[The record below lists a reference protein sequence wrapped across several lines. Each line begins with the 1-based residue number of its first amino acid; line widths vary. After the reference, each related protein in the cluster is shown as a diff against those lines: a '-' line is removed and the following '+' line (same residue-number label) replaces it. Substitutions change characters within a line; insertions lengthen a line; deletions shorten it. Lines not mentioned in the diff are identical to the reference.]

1 MTATTPLDT
10 NVITQ
15 AAALISEPDVW
26 IQGANDD
33 GHGHYCAHG
42 AVLRQHCTPGDQ
54 HMWRQIMRKKGLT
67 EEWNDA
73 TDRTAEEV
81 AERFA
86 LIAAETTAAD
96 MADVFGPQ
104 WEAIR
109 DLVRRVAALTP
120 AELDK
125 LAAAWEATR
134 AAAGAAAWE
143 ATEAAARE
151 AAWEATRA
159 AAGAAAWPAAW
170 PATWPATGEAAGVAA
185 GAAAGEAAREA
196 AWEAA
201 WPATGEAAGAAAWAA
216 TGVSSDNSTRRWVIP
231 VAAWP
236 AAWEATRAATRALA
250 VHDLIGEQ
258 FTQTHYDTQTGPLRS
273 IGITVHPADAPYAE
287 MVSA

>member
-1 MTATTPLDT
+1 MTATTPLDI

-54 HMWRQIMRKKGLT
+54 HMWRQVMRKEGLT

-125 LAAAWEATR
+125 LAAAGYAAGYVAWYADWGAAGDAAGYAAWDAAWAAARAATGDAAGYAAWDAAWAAAWAAAGYAAGDAAGDAAGAAAWDAAL
-134 AAAGAAAWE
+134 AAAGAAAL
-143 ATEAAARE
+143 
-151 AAWEATRA
+151 
-159 AAGAAAWPAAW
+159 
-170 PATWPATGEAAGVAA
+170 
-185 GAAAGEAAREA
+185 
-196 AWEAA
+196 
-201 WPATGEAAGAAAWAA
+201 
-216 TGVSSDNSTRRWVIP
+216 
-231 VAAWP
+231 
-236 AAWEATRAATRALA
+236 AL
-250 VHDLIGEQ
+250 VVRDLIGEQ
-258 FTQTHYDTQTGPLRS
+258 FYDTLTGPLRS

>member
-54 HMWRQIMRKKGLT
+54 HMWRQIMRRGGLT

-125 LAAAWEATR
+125 LAAAREAAWEATR
-134 AAAGAAAWE
+134 AAAWE

-159 AAGAAAWPAAW
+159 AAGAAA
-170 PATWPATGEAAGVAA
+170 
-185 GAAAGEAAREA
+185 GEAAR
-196 AWEAA
+196 EAA

-216 TGVSSDNSTRRWVIP
+216 AGAS
-231 VAAWP
+231 AWP
-236 AAWEATRAATRALA
+236 AAWEASRAAARALA

-258 FTQTHYDTQTGPLRS
+258 FTQTHYDTQTGPCRS

>member
-1 MTATTPLDT
+1 MTATPPLDT

-54 HMWRQIMRKKGLT
+54 HMWRQVMRKKGLT

-134 AAAGAAAWE
+134 AA
-143 ATEAAARE
+143 
-151 AAWEATRA
+151 
-159 AAGAAAWPAAW
+159 
-170 PATWPATGEAAGVAA
+170 
-185 GAAAGEAAREA
+185 
-196 AWEAA
+196 
-201 WPATGEAAGAAAWAA
+201 
-216 TGVSSDNSTRRWVIP
+216 
-231 VAAWP
+231 
-236 AAWEATRAATRALA
+236 TRALA

>member
-54 HMWRQIMRKKGLT
+54 HMWRQVMRKKGLT

-81 AERFA
+81 ADRFA

-125 LAAAWEATR
+125 LDAAGY
-134 AAAGAAAWE
+134 AAGAAAL
-143 ATEAAARE
+143 T
-151 AAWEATRA
+151 
-159 AAGAAAWPAAW
+159 AAGAAAL
-170 PATWPATGEAAGVAA
+170 
-185 GAAAGEAAREA
+185 
-196 AWEAA
+196 
-201 WPATGEAAGAAAWAA
+201 
-216 TGVSSDNSTRRWVIP
+216 
-231 VAAWP
+231 
-236 AAWEATRAATRALA
+236 AL
-250 VHDLIGEQ
+250 VVRDLIGEQ
-258 FTQTHYDTQTGPLRS
+258 FYDTLTGPLRS

>member
-1 MTATTPLDT
+1 MTATTPLDI

-54 HMWRQIMRKKGLT
+54 HMWRQIMRRGGLT

-125 LAAAWEATR
+125 LAAAGYAAGYVAWYAAGDAAGDAAGYAAWDAAWAAAR
-134 AAAGAAAWE
+134 AAAGDAAGYAAWDAAWAAAWAAAGYAAGDAAGDAAGAAAWDAALAAAGAAAL
-143 ATEAAARE
+143 
-151 AAWEATRA
+151 
-159 AAGAAAWPAAW
+159 
-170 PATWPATGEAAGVAA
+170 
-185 GAAAGEAAREA
+185 
-196 AWEAA
+196 
-201 WPATGEAAGAAAWAA
+201 
-216 TGVSSDNSTRRWVIP
+216 
-231 VAAWP
+231 
-236 AAWEATRAATRALA
+236 AL
-250 VHDLIGEQ
+250 VVRDLIGEQ
-258 FTQTHYDTQTGPLRS
+258 FYDTLTGPLRS

>member
-54 HMWRQIMRKKGLT
+54 HMWRQIMRRGGLT

-125 LAAAWEATR
+125 LAAAGYAAGYVAWYVAGDVAGDAAGYAVWDVAWVAARAAAGDAAGYAAWDAAWAAAWAAAGYAAGDGVGDRLAATAWDAAL
-134 AAAGAAAWE
+134 AAAGAAAL
-143 ATEAAARE
+143 
-151 AAWEATRA
+151 
-159 AAGAAAWPAAW
+159 
-170 PATWPATGEAAGVAA
+170 
-185 GAAAGEAAREA
+185 
-196 AWEAA
+196 
-201 WPATGEAAGAAAWAA
+201 
-216 TGVSSDNSTRRWVIP
+216 
-231 VAAWP
+231 
-236 AAWEATRAATRALA
+236 AL
-250 VHDLIGEQ
+250 VVRDLIGEQ
-258 FTQTHYDTQTGPLRS
+258 FYDTLTGPLRS

>member
-54 HMWRQIMRKKGLT
+54 HMWRQVMRKKGLT

-125 LAAAWEATR
+125 LAAAGYAAGYVAWYADWGAAGDAAGYAAWDAAWAAARAATGDAAGYAAWDAAWAAAWAAAGDAAR
-134 AAAGAAAWE
+134 AAAGAAAL
-143 ATEAAARE
+143 T
-151 AAWEATRA
+151 
-159 AAGAAAWPAAW
+159 AAGAAAL
-170 PATWPATGEAAGVAA
+170 
-185 GAAAGEAAREA
+185 
-196 AWEAA
+196 
-201 WPATGEAAGAAAWAA
+201 
-216 TGVSSDNSTRRWVIP
+216 
-231 VAAWP
+231 
-236 AAWEATRAATRALA
+236 AL
-250 VHDLIGEQ
+250 VVRDLIGEQ
-258 FTQTHYDTQTGPLRS
+258 FYDTLTGPLRS

>member
-1 MTATTPLDT
+1 MTATTPLDI

-54 HMWRQIMRKKGLT
+54 HMWRQVMRKKGLS

-81 AERFA
+81 ADRFA

-96 MADVFGPQ
+96 MAEVFGPQ
-104 WEAIR
+104 WEAVR

-125 LAAAWEATR
+125 LAAAGYAAGYVAWYADWGAAGDAAGYAAWDAAWAAARAATGDAAGYAAWDAAWAAAWAAAGYAAGDAAGDAAGAAAWDAAL
-134 AAAGAAAWE
+134 AAAGAAAL
-143 ATEAAARE
+143 
-151 AAWEATRA
+151 
-159 AAGAAAWPAAW
+159 
-170 PATWPATGEAAGVAA
+170 
-185 GAAAGEAAREA
+185 
-196 AWEAA
+196 
-201 WPATGEAAGAAAWAA
+201 
-216 TGVSSDNSTRRWVIP
+216 
-231 VAAWP
+231 
-236 AAWEATRAATRALA
+236 AL
-250 VHDLIGEQ
+250 VVRDLIGEQ
-258 FTQTHYDTQTGPLRS
+258 FYDTLTGPLRS

>member
-1 MTATTPLDT
+1 MTATTPLDI

-54 HMWRQIMRKKGLT
+54 HMWRQIMRRGGLT

-81 AERFA
+81 ADRFA

-125 LAAAWEATR
+125 LD
-134 AAAGAAAWE
+134 AAGY
-143 ATEAAARE
+143 
-151 AAWEATRA
+151 

-170 PATWPATGEAAGVAA
+170 PATGEAAGYAA
-185 GAAAGEAAREA
+185 WDAAWAAARAAAGDAAGYA
-196 AWEAA
+196 AWDAA
-201 WPATGEAAGAAAWAA
+201 WAAAWAAAGYAAGDAAGDAAGAAAWDA
-216 TGVSSDNSTRRWVIP
+216 
-231 VAAWP
+231 
-236 AAWEATRAATRALA
+236 ALA
-250 VHDLIGEQ
+250 AAGAAALALVVRDLIGEQ
-258 FTQTHYDTQTGPLRS
+258 FYDTLTGPLRS

>member
-1 MTATTPLDT
+1 MTATTPLDI

-54 HMWRQIMRKKGLT
+54 HMWRQIMRRGGLT

-125 LAAAWEATR
+125 LAAAGYAAGYVAWYADWGAAGDAAGYAAWDAAWAAARAATGDAAGYAAWDAAWAAAWAAAGYAAGDAAGDAAGAAAWDAAL
-134 AAAGAAAWE
+134 AAAGAAAL
-143 ATEAAARE
+143 
-151 AAWEATRA
+151 
-159 AAGAAAWPAAW
+159 
-170 PATWPATGEAAGVAA
+170 
-185 GAAAGEAAREA
+185 
-196 AWEAA
+196 
-201 WPATGEAAGAAAWAA
+201 
-216 TGVSSDNSTRRWVIP
+216 
-231 VAAWP
+231 
-236 AAWEATRAATRALA
+236 AL
-250 VHDLIGEQ
+250 VVCDLIGEQ
-258 FTQTHYDTQTGPLRS
+258 FYDTLTGPLRS

>member
-1 MTATTPLDT
+1 MTATTPLDI

-54 HMWRQIMRKKGLT
+54 HMWRQIMRRGGLT

-81 AERFA
+81 ADRFA

-109 DLVRRVAALTP
+109 DLVRRIAALTP

-125 LAAAWEATR
+125 LAAAGHAAGYVAWYADWGADWGAAGYAAWDAAWAAAWAAAGDAAR
-134 AAAGAAAWE
+134 AAAGAAAL
-143 ATEAAARE
+143 T
-151 AAWEATRA
+151 
-159 AAGAAAWPAAW
+159 AAGAAAL
-170 PATWPATGEAAGVAA
+170 
-185 GAAAGEAAREA
+185 
-196 AWEAA
+196 
-201 WPATGEAAGAAAWAA
+201 
-216 TGVSSDNSTRRWVIP
+216 
-231 VAAWP
+231 
-236 AAWEATRAATRALA
+236 AL
-250 VHDLIGEQ
+250 VVRDLIGEQ
-258 FTQTHYDTQTGPLRS
+258 FYDTLTGPLRS

>member
-1 MTATTPLDT
+1 MTATTPLDI

-54 HMWRQIMRKKGLT
+54 HMWRQVMRKKGLT

-125 LAAAWEATR
+125 LAAAGYAAGYVAWYADWGAAGDAAGYAAWDAAWAAAR
-134 AAAGAAAWE
+134 AAAGDAAGDAAWDAAWAAAWAAAGYAAGDAAGDAAGAAAWDAALAAAGAAAL
-143 ATEAAARE
+143 
-151 AAWEATRA
+151 
-159 AAGAAAWPAAW
+159 
-170 PATWPATGEAAGVAA
+170 
-185 GAAAGEAAREA
+185 
-196 AWEAA
+196 
-201 WPATGEAAGAAAWAA
+201 
-216 TGVSSDNSTRRWVIP
+216 
-231 VAAWP
+231 
-236 AAWEATRAATRALA
+236 ALV

-258 FTQTHYDTQTGPLRS
+258 FYDTQTGPLRS

>member
-1 MTATTPLDT
+1 MTATTPLDI

-54 HMWRQIMRKKGLT
+54 HMWRQIMRRGGLT

-96 MADVFGPQ
+96 MADAFGPQ

-125 LAAAWEATR
+125 LDAAGYAAGDAAGDAAGAAAWDAAL
-134 AAAGAAAWE
+134 AAAGAAAL
-143 ATEAAARE
+143 
-151 AAWEATRA
+151 
-159 AAGAAAWPAAW
+159 
-170 PATWPATGEAAGVAA
+170 
-185 GAAAGEAAREA
+185 
-196 AWEAA
+196 
-201 WPATGEAAGAAAWAA
+201 
-216 TGVSSDNSTRRWVIP
+216 
-231 VAAWP
+231 
-236 AAWEATRAATRALA
+236 AL
-250 VHDLIGEQ
+250 VGRDLIGEQ
-258 FTQTHYDTQTGPLRS
+258 FYDTLTGPLRS

>member
-54 HMWRQIMRKKGLT
+54 HMWRQIMRRGGLT

-96 MADVFGPQ
+96 MADAFGPQ

-125 LAAAWEATR
+125 LAT
-134 AAAGAAAWE
+134 
-143 ATEAAARE
+143 
-151 AAWEATRA
+151 
-159 AAGAAAWPAAW
+159 
-170 PATWPATGEAAGVAA
+170 
-185 GAAAGEAAREA
+185 

-201 WPATGEAAGAAAWAA
+201 
-216 TGVSSDNSTRRWVIP
+216 
-231 VAAWP
+231 
-236 AAWEATRAATRALA
+236 
-250 VHDLIGEQ
+250 
-258 FTQTHYDTQTGPLRS
+258 
-273 IGITVHPADAPYAE
+273 
-287 MVSA
+287 

>member
-54 HMWRQIMRKKGLT
+54 HMWRQVMRKKGLT

-81 AERFA
+81 ADRFA

-125 LAAAWEATR
+125 LAAAREAAWEATR
-134 AAAGAAAWE
+134 AAAWE

-159 AAGAAAWPAAW
+159 AAGAAA
-170 PATWPATGEAAGVAA
+170 
-185 GAAAGEAAREA
+185 GEAAR
-196 AWEAA
+196 EAA

-216 TGVSSDNSTRRWVIP
+216 AGAS
-231 VAAWP
+231 AWP
-236 AAWEATRAATRALA
+236 AAWEASRAAARALA

>member
-54 HMWRQIMRKKGLT
+54 HMWRQVMRKKGLT

-125 LAAAWEATR
+125 LDAAGYAAWDAAWAAARAATGDAAGYAAWDAAWAAAWAAAGYAAGDAAGDAAGAAAWDAAL
-134 AAAGAAAWE
+134 AAAGAAAL
-143 ATEAAARE
+143 
-151 AAWEATRA
+151 
-159 AAGAAAWPAAW
+159 
-170 PATWPATGEAAGVAA
+170 
-185 GAAAGEAAREA
+185 
-196 AWEAA
+196 
-201 WPATGEAAGAAAWAA
+201 
-216 TGVSSDNSTRRWVIP
+216 
-231 VAAWP
+231 
-236 AAWEATRAATRALA
+236 ALV

-258 FTQTHYDTQTGPLRS
+258 FYDTLTGPLRS

>member
-1 MTATTPLDT
+1 MTATPPLDT

-54 HMWRQIMRKKGLT
+54 HMWRQIMRRGGLT
-67 EEWNDA
+67 EDWNDA

-134 AAAGAAAWE
+134 AAAGAAAW
-143 ATEAAARE
+143 AAAGAAAGAAARE
-151 AAWEATRA
+151 AAWEATR
-159 AAGAAAWPAAW
+159 PAA
-170 PATWPATGEAAGVAA
+170 WPATGEAA
-185 GAAAGEAAREA
+185 
-196 AWEAA
+196 WPAA
-201 WPATGEAAGAAAWAA
+201 WPATGEAAGAAAW
-216 TGVSSDNSTRRWVIP
+216 P
-231 VAAWP
+231 AAWP

-258 FTQTHYDTQTGPLRS
+258 FTRTHYDTQTGPLRS

>member
-1 MTATTPLDT
+1 MTATTPLDI

-54 HMWRQIMRKKGLT
+54 HMWRQIMRRGGLT

-125 LAAAWEATR
+125 LAAAGYAAGYVAWYADWGAAGDAAGYAAWDAAWAAAWAAAGYAAGDAAGDAAGAAAWDAAL
-134 AAAGAAAWE
+134 AAAGAAAL
-143 ATEAAARE
+143 
-151 AAWEATRA
+151 
-159 AAGAAAWPAAW
+159 
-170 PATWPATGEAAGVAA
+170 
-185 GAAAGEAAREA
+185 
-196 AWEAA
+196 
-201 WPATGEAAGAAAWAA
+201 
-216 TGVSSDNSTRRWVIP
+216 
-231 VAAWP
+231 
-236 AAWEATRAATRALA
+236 AL
-250 VHDLIGEQ
+250 VVRDLIGEQ
-258 FTQTHYDTQTGPLRS
+258 FYDTLTGPLRS

>member
-1 MTATTPLDT
+1 MTATPPLDT

-54 HMWRQIMRKKGLT
+54 HMWRQVMRKKGLT

-134 AAAGAAAWE
+134 AAAWPAAWAAAGAAAWE
-143 ATEAAARE
+143 
-151 AAWEATRA
+151 

-170 PATWPATGEAAGVAA
+170 PATG
-185 GAAAGEAAREA
+185 
-196 AWEAA
+196 EAA
-201 WPATGEAAGAAAWAA
+201 WP
-216 TGVSSDNSTRRWVIP
+216 
-231 VAAWP
+231 AAWP

>member
-1 MTATTPLDT
+1 MTSVPCYGSPMSTNTAPLDT

-54 HMWRQIMRKKGLT
+54 HMWRQVMRKKGLT

-134 AAAGAAAWE
+134 AAAWPAAG
-143 ATEAAARE
+143 
-151 AAWEATRA
+151 A
-159 AAGAAAWPAAW
+159 AAGAAAW
-170 PATWPATGEAAGVAA
+170 
-185 GAAAGEAAREA
+185 
-196 AWEAA
+196 
-201 WPATGEAAGAAAWAA
+201 EAAGAAAWAA
-216 TGVSSDNSTRRWVIP
+216 
-231 VAAWP
+231 AWP
-236 AAWEATRAATRALA
+236 AASDAARAASA
-250 VHDLIGEQ
+250 
-258 FTQTHYDTQTGPLRS
+258 
-273 IGITVHPADAPYAE
+273 AE
-287 MVSA
+287 VRWQIKRVRQVCLGAAT

>member
-10 NVITQ
+10 NVITR

-54 HMWRQIMRKKGLT
+54 HMWRQVMRKKGLT

-134 AAAGAAAWE
+134 AASGFAAWEASGFAAWE

-151 AAWEATRA
+151 AAWEATR
-159 AAGAAAWPAAW
+159 
-170 PATWPATGEAAGVAA
+170 
-185 GAAAGEAAREA
+185 
-196 AWEAA
+196 
-201 WPATGEAAGAAAWAA
+201 AAAWAA

-231 VAAWP
+231 VAGWP
-236 AAWEATRAATRALA
+236 ATWEATRAAAGALA

-273 IGITVHPADAPYAE
+273 IGITVHPADALTEATR
-287 MVSA
+287 

>member
-54 HMWRQIMRKKGLT
+54 HMWRQIMRRGGLT

-125 LAAAWEATR
+125 LAAAGYAAGYVAWYADRGAAGDAAGYAAWDAAWAAAWAAAWPDAWPATGPAAWDSAL
-134 AAAGAAAWE
+134 AAAGAAAL
-143 ATEAAARE
+143 
-151 AAWEATRA
+151 
-159 AAGAAAWPAAW
+159 
-170 PATWPATGEAAGVAA
+170 
-185 GAAAGEAAREA
+185 
-196 AWEAA
+196 
-201 WPATGEAAGAAAWAA
+201 
-216 TGVSSDNSTRRWVIP
+216 
-231 VAAWP
+231 
-236 AAWEATRAATRALA
+236 AL
-250 VHDLIGEQ
+250 VVRDLIGEQ
-258 FTQTHYDTQTGPLRS
+258 FYDTLTGPLRS

>member
-54 HMWRQIMRKKGLT
+54 HMWRQIMRRGGLT

-125 LAAAWEATR
+125 LAAA
-134 AAAGAAAWE
+134 
-143 ATEAAARE
+143 RE

-159 AAGAAAWPAAW
+159 AAGP
-170 PATWPATGEAAGVAA
+170 
-185 GAAAGEAAREA
+185 
-196 AWEAA
+196 AA

-216 TGVSSDNSTRRWVIP
+216 AGAS
-231 VAAWP
+231 AWP
-236 AAWEATRAATRALA
+236 TAWEAARAAARALA

>member
-1 MTATTPLDT
+1 MTATTPLDI

-54 HMWRQIMRKKGLT
+54 HMWRLVMRKKGLT

-125 LAAAWEATR
+125 LAAAGYAAGYVAWYADWGAAGDAAGYAAWDAAWAAARAATGDAAGYAAWDAAWAAAWAAAGYAAGDAAGDAAGAAAWDAAL
-134 AAAGAAAWE
+134 AAAGAAAL
-143 ATEAAARE
+143 
-151 AAWEATRA
+151 
-159 AAGAAAWPAAW
+159 
-170 PATWPATGEAAGVAA
+170 
-185 GAAAGEAAREA
+185 
-196 AWEAA
+196 
-201 WPATGEAAGAAAWAA
+201 
-216 TGVSSDNSTRRWVIP
+216 
-231 VAAWP
+231 
-236 AAWEATRAATRALA
+236 AL
-250 VHDLIGEQ
+250 VVRDLIGEQ
-258 FTQTHYDTQTGPLRS
+258 FYDTLTGPLRS

>member
-1 MTATTPLDT
+1 MTATPPLDT

-54 HMWRQIMRKKGLT
+54 HMWRQVMRKKGLT

-125 LAAAWEATR
+125 LAAAGYAAGYVAWYVAGDVAGDVAGYAVWDVAWVAAR
-134 AAAGAAAWE
+134 AAAGDAAGYAAWDAAWAAAWAAAGYAAGDAAGDAAGAAAWDAALAAAGAAAL
-143 ATEAAARE
+143 
-151 AAWEATRA
+151 
-159 AAGAAAWPAAW
+159 
-170 PATWPATGEAAGVAA
+170 
-185 GAAAGEAAREA
+185 
-196 AWEAA
+196 
-201 WPATGEAAGAAAWAA
+201 
-216 TGVSSDNSTRRWVIP
+216 
-231 VAAWP
+231 
-236 AAWEATRAATRALA
+236 AL
-250 VHDLIGEQ
+250 VVRDLIGEQ
-258 FTQTHYDTQTGPLRS
+258 FYDTLTGPLRS

>member
-54 HMWRQIMRKKGLT
+54 HMWRQVMRKKGLT

-125 LAAAWEATR
+125 LAAAGYAAGYVAWYADWAAAGDAAGYAAWDAAWAAAR
-134 AAAGAAAWE
+134 AAAGDAAGYAAWDAAWAAAWAAAGAAAGD
-143 ATEAAARE
+143 AAGDAAGAAAWD
-151 AAWEATRA
+151 AALA
-159 AAGAAAWPAAW
+159 AAGAAAL
-170 PATWPATGEAAGVAA
+170 
-185 GAAAGEAAREA
+185 
-196 AWEAA
+196 
-201 WPATGEAAGAAAWAA
+201 
-216 TGVSSDNSTRRWVIP
+216 
-231 VAAWP
+231 
-236 AAWEATRAATRALA
+236 AL
-250 VHDLIGEQ
+250 VVRDLIGEQ
-258 FTQTHYDTQTGPLRS
+258 FYDTLTGPLRS

>member
-1 MTATTPLDT
+1 MTATTPLDI

-54 HMWRQIMRKKGLT
+54 HMWRQIMRRGGLT

-81 AERFA
+81 ADRFA

-109 DLVRRVAALTP
+109 DLVRRIAALTP

-125 LAAAWEATR
+125 LAAAGHAAGYVAWYADWGADWGAAGYAAWDAAWAAAWAAAGDAAW
-134 AAAGAAAWE
+134 AAAGAAAL
-143 ATEAAARE
+143 T
-151 AAWEATRA
+151 
-159 AAGAAAWPAAW
+159 AAGAAAL
-170 PATWPATGEAAGVAA
+170 
-185 GAAAGEAAREA
+185 
-196 AWEAA
+196 
-201 WPATGEAAGAAAWAA
+201 
-216 TGVSSDNSTRRWVIP
+216 
-231 VAAWP
+231 
-236 AAWEATRAATRALA
+236 AL
-250 VHDLIGEQ
+250 VVRDLIGEQ
-258 FTQTHYDTQTGPLRS
+258 FYDTLTGPLRS

>member
-54 HMWRQIMRKKGLT
+54 HMWRQIMRRGGLT

-125 LAAAWEATR
+125 LD
-134 AAAGAAAWE
+134 AAGY
-143 ATEAAARE
+143 
-151 AAWEATRA
+151 

-170 PATWPATGEAAGVAA
+170 PATGEAAGYAAWDAAWAAARAAVGDAAGYAAWDAAWAAAWAAAGDAARAAA
-185 GAAAGEAAREA
+185 GAAAL
-196 AWEAA
+196 
-201 WPATGEAAGAAAWAA
+201 TAAGAAAL
-216 TGVSSDNSTRRWVIP
+216 
-231 VAAWP
+231 
-236 AAWEATRAATRALA
+236 AL
-250 VHDLIGEQ
+250 VVRGLIGEQ
-258 FTQTHYDTQTGPLRS
+258 FYDTLTGPLRS

>member
-1 MTATTPLDT
+1 MTATPPLDT

-54 HMWRQIMRKKGLT
+54 HMWRQVMRKKGLT

-125 LAAAWEATR
+125 LAAAGYAAGYVAWYVAGDVAGDAAGYAVWDVAWVAAR
-134 AAAGAAAWE
+134 AAAGDAAGYAAGYAAWDAAWAAAWAAAGYAAGDAAGDAAGAAAWDAALAAAGAAAL
-143 ATEAAARE
+143 
-151 AAWEATRA
+151 
-159 AAGAAAWPAAW
+159 
-170 PATWPATGEAAGVAA
+170 
-185 GAAAGEAAREA
+185 
-196 AWEAA
+196 
-201 WPATGEAAGAAAWAA
+201 
-216 TGVSSDNSTRRWVIP
+216 
-231 VAAWP
+231 
-236 AAWEATRAATRALA
+236 AL
-250 VHDLIGEQ
+250 VVRDLIGEQ
-258 FTQTHYDTQTGPLRS
+258 FYDTLTGPLRS

>member
-10 NVITQ
+10 DVITQ
-15 AAALISEPDVW
+15 AAALISEPGVW
-26 IQGANDD
+26 IQGAYDD
-33 GHGHYCAHG
+33 GHGHVCAHG

-54 HMWRQIMRKKGLT
+54 HMWRMVMWQRGLS

-86 LIAAETTAAD
+86 LIAAERTAAD
-96 MADVFGPQ
+96 MADAFGPQ

-125 LAAAWEATR
+125 LAAAR
-134 AAAGAAAWE
+134 
-143 ATEAAARE
+143 
-151 AAWEATRA
+151 
-159 AAGAAAWPAAW
+159 
-170 PATWPATGEAAGVAA
+170 
-185 GAAAGEAAREA
+185 
-196 AWEAA
+196 EAA

-216 TGVSSDNSTRRWVIP
+216 TGE
-231 VAAWP
+231 AGGA
-236 AAWEATRAATRALA
+236 AAWEAARAAARALA